1 MMMMTLRQGEYF
13 VMIRN
18 ACGQFYPYFF
28 VQNSHFW
35 CQDIKAAWVL
45 PGREK
50 FKPDSAEITRMKK
63 SIKDR
68 KRKEN
73 KKKIAKTKFFL
84 RKVYPTICIVF
95 VILFWVI
102 GLYHY
107 WLHGDGTES
116 HDYDESE
123 GGHGG
128 H

>member
-1 MMMMTLRQGEYF
+1 
-13 VMIRN
+13 
-18 ACGQFYPYFF
+18 
-28 VQNSHFW
+28 
-35 CQDIKAAWVL
+35 
-45 PGREK
+45 
-50 FKPDSAEITRMKK
+50 MKK

-107 WLHGDGTES
+107 WLHGDGTEVKI
-116 HDYDESE
+116 Y
-123 GGHGG
+123 
-128 H
+128 